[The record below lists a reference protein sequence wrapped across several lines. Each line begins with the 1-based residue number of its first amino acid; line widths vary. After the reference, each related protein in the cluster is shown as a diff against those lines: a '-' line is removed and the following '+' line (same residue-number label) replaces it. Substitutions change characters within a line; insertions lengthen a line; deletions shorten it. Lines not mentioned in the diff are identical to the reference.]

1 MPELP
6 EATPE
11 AFGIALAIAR
21 RDRCGALVSVD
32 DSAMILD
39 RDGEMIS
46 LFDPRRREW
55 RGGELGD
62 APQLVLSHSIATEI
76 ARLLAKDTRP

>member
-1 MPELP
+1 MSEDPKEIDFITASGLRIR
-6 EATPE
+6 TMD
-11 AFGIALAIAR
+11 IL
-21 RDRCGALVSVD
+21 VD

-76 ARLLAKDTRP
+76 ARLLAKEDRT